1 MLVSG
6 NAFVGY
12 VSSFVMEPSV
22 AVYQYRDNTMF
33 ISAANLGQSRLSA
46 IDPHIYLT
54 LVPRVTPG
62 VDGSGDLGGLQA
74 PDKTRTIPEI
84 EQSPLWQNAPPE
96 VR

>member
-1 MLVSG
+1 MLLDSKAFFG
-6 NAFVGY
+6 N

-33 ISAANLGQSRLSA
+33 ISAAKLEYPQLSA
-46 IDPHIYLT
+46 IDPHVYLT

-62 VDGSGDLGGLQA
+62 VDGSGDLGGLQS